1 MTLRTALQQLKRKS
15 SHSINDLEITGT
27 VVRISGVLL
36 EAHGLK
42 VAIGSICKIKF
53 SVHDEAGLLAEV
65 IGFAGQSTFL
75 MTFAEPYGILPGA
88 EIQWIASS
96 FMVPVGPS
104 LMGRVINGFCLPIDN
119 KGALETLIHYPTTS
133 PAINPIDRKR
143 ISEPLD
149 VGIKAINGLITV
161 GMGQRL
167 GIFAGS
173 GVGKSVL
180 LGMMTRY
187 SQVQVIVV
195 GLIGERGREVKE
207 FIEENIGENHLK
219 KTVILAAPSDASP
232 LERTNGVLCAASIAA
247 YFRDQGMDVLLIV
260 DSLTRY
266 AQALRQI
273 YLLLG
278 EPPSTRGYSP
288 SVFSKISQLIERCG
302 YGHDGKGSITAF
314 FTVLTE
320 GDDQNDP
327 VADHARSILDGHIVL
342 SRKLAEAAHYPAIQI
357 STSISRVMP
366 SVVDKKHH
374 MLAMRFK
381 QLYAHLMENQDLVSM
396 GMYKEGS
403 DPLLDEALKKQSA
416 MFNFLKQEVDER
428 QTFSETLAQLE
439 NLLKES

>member
-1 MTLRTALQQLKRKS
+1 MMLKTVIQQLKQKS
-15 SHSINDLEITGT
+15 SHCIHDLEITGK
-27 VVRISGVLL
+27 VIRISGVLL
-36 EAHGLK
+36 EAQGLK
-42 VAIGSICKIKF
+42 VAIGSICRIKL
-53 SVHDEAGLLAEV
+53 SARGDSELLAEV
-65 IGFAGQSTFL
+65 IGFSGQSTFL

-88 EIQWIASS
+88 EIQWIAPS

-104 LMGRVINGFCLPIDN
+104 LKGRVIDGFCRPIDN
-119 KGALETLIHYPTTS
+119 KGPLDTRVHYPAIS
-133 PAINPIDRKR
+133 PSINPIHRRR

-161 GMGQRL
+161 GRGQRL

-173 GVGKSVL
+173 GVGKSML
-180 LGMMTRY
+180 LGMMTRF

-207 FIEENIGENHLK
+207 FIEENIGETHLQ

-232 LERTNGVLCAASIAA
+232 LERANGVLSAASIAA

-266 AQALRQI
+266 AQALRQM

-278 EPPSTRGYSP
+278 EPPSTKGYSP

-320 GDDQNDP
+320 GDDHNDP
-327 VADHARSILDGHIVL
+327 VADHARSVLDGHIVL

-357 STSISRVMP
+357 NASISRVMS
-366 SVVDKKHH
+366 SVVSKEHH
-374 MLAMRFK
+374 ELAMSFK
-381 QLYAHLMENQDLVSM
+381 RLYAHFTDNQDLVSM

-403 DPLLDEALKKQSA
+403 DPLLDEALKKQVA
-416 MFNFLKQEVDER
+416 MFAFLKQDVNECKSFAE
-428 QTFSETLAQLE
+428 SLEQLGKA
-439 NLLKES
+439 LKEQ